1 MDRRLIAL
9 LGAAAA
15 LGGMPARP
23 AVAQLP
29 TGSSAPDFTLRDTQG
44 NSVSLSQYRGKRYV
58 LVDFWAS
65 W

>member
-1 MDRRLIAL
+1 MKRHLGAA

-15 LGGMPARP
+15 LSMALPAT
-23 AVAQLP
+23 AQLSV
-29 TGSSAPDFTLRDTQG
+29 GSQAPEFTLRDTG
-44 NSVSLSQYRGKRYV
+44 GKSVSLSQYRGKRYV